1 MLLVSSCTLHK
12 LPSLRTFFCFL
23 WTREINELKRDLRR
37 CLLIYYHIFLF
48 QGPPVVSAA
57 SKRKKGEKN
66 KGKGGSSIGDLLV
79 IPFLSKFPVPSHGED
94 VSSKAVQK

>member
-1 MLLVSSCTLHK
+1 MVSAGTSYQVYTHF
-12 LPSLRTFFCFL
+12 SVSYGS
-23 WTREINELKRDLRR
+23 RELNEL
-37 CLLIYYHIFLF
+37 ITIIFFLF

-57 SKRKKGEKN
+57 SKRKKGEKS

-79 IPFLSKFPVPSHGED
+79 IPFLSKFPVPTHGED

>member
-1 MLLVSSCTLHK
+1 
-12 LPSLRTFFCFL
+12 
-23 WTREINELKRDLRR
+23 
-37 CLLIYYHIFLF
+37 LF

-94 VSSKAVQK
+94 ASSKAVQK